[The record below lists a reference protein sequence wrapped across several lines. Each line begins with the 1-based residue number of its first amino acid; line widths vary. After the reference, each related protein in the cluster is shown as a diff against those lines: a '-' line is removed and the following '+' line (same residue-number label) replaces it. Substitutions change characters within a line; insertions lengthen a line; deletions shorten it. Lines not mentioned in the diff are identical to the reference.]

1 MKEIDNPNF
10 IKIHKRKY
18 KTSPKIIIE
27 EEENS
32 NFKILAHSKIK
43 KENKHIIEILPL
55 IKLKNGKKYISKKTV
70 KEESNKQSSRSSR
83 KNTEIKVNNN
93 NTSKN
98 KNEIRFNSD
107 LNKNNLVLDNNDSF
121 YFENQ
126 NKYNNIID
134 NNNNIIINS
143 NTINSYCN
151 KSISTYKNKRK
162 NTNYNSEELNDVFKQ
177 LIDIKHKIKNINT
190 QKKYKISQFNINLS
204 NISKKK
210 QNFKLNNQ
218 YNQNISNCYTRN
230 HNNISYNKTFST
242 FTSNIKTPKN
252 IKVLK
257 RTKSLKPNINIV
269 NFKKSANSYRRF
281 NEHIKYILHIRDNEI
296 NSLANQF
303 QKALEEN
310 EKEKAFHYKNRIFP
324 LEMIERLIK
333 IKGDLTL
340 NKYRNE
346 YLKTLDR
353 YDIHP
358 LRKFLDNEKKNVKA
372 NKAKIFKGIFSKL
385 VNIK

>member
-1 MKEIDNPNF
+1 MKKIDNPNF

-43 KENKHIIEILPL
+43 KENNHIIEILPL
-55 IKLKNGKKYISKKTV
+55 IKLKNGKKYISKKAV

-83 KNTEIKVNNN
+83 KNIEIKVNNN

-98 KNEIRFNSD
+98 KNEIRFNTD

-134 NNNNIIINS
+134 NNIIINS
-143 NTINSYCN
+143 GTINSYCN
-151 KSISTYKNKRK
+151 KSISKYKNKRK

-242 FTSNIKTPKN
+242 FTSNIKTPKD

-281 NEHIKYILHIRDNEI
+281 NEHIKYILHIRDHEI

-340 NKYRNE
+340 NKFRNE

>member
-43 KENKHIIEILPL
+43 KENNHIIEILPL

-98 KNEIRFNSD
+98 KNEIRFNND
-107 LNKNNLVLDNNDSF
+107 LNKDNLVLDNNDSF

-134 NNNNIIINS
+134 NNIIINS
-143 NTINSYCN
+143 GTINSYCN
-151 KSISTYKNKRK
+151 KSISKYKNKRK

-242 FTSNIKTPKN
+242 FTSNIKTPKD

-372 NKAKIFKGIFSKL
+372 NKAKIFRGIFSKL

>member
-43 KENKHIIEILPL
+43 KENNHIIEILPL

-107 LNKNNLVLDNNDSF
+107 FNKNNLVLDNNDSF

-242 FTSNIKTPKN
+242 FTSNIKTPKD

-340 NKYRNE
+340 NKFRNE

>member
-43 KENKHIIEILPL
+43 KENNHIIEILPL

-242 FTSNIKTPKN
+242 FTSNIKTPKD